1 MKNNSGYEKKRNTKQ
16 KGNISLMLKY
26 GAAALSVVSFI
37 TTMNGLNGE
46 VVHNSFMAGLISFG
60 IQSIILVMG
69 LYFFKACKSIWKTTL
84 NKAFRLFITL
94 MLIVLY
100 ICSIGFSSFFSY
112 VYISNKAYEDVKLS
126 DYNNEIDS
134 FLVTNTKELKNI
146 NEEIAKVLKAELQNE
161 APQMNTI
168 INSYKKTASE
178 ETKNIIG
185 NKKKFE
191 VSKIPDENKFDT
203 EMAIS
208 RYESVYGP
216 NSINDETRESC
227 NSFYSQ
233 INTYISF
240 YNENHYPFYSNVY
253 DEFINNTDTQNS
265 KNKIKKIT
273 NKIKELKA
281 QKNELKKFNYPNQP
295 TINSY
300 IKNTSNTIASYYESL
315 IEELRDLRNSYK
327 RIKNNSTIKTG
338 DNFSLENINKMIY
351 STQIDSIVTKKSIN
365 ELQGIIIAFLENK
378 DSLSVSDNETLRSL
392 SICLKYLGE
401 LEKYNIS
408 NNKIENFENINLNN
422 VYVIIDKK
430 DKESDEKISSS
441 GSKEQIIYSKVNE
454 ESWNKKR
461 HEDIATFIN
470 ILKSMPNIEVIL
482 SNTNLN
488 DESIEY
494 LSKIENQG
502 YIDKTL
508 YKAYEY
514 NRNKL
519 ENISNIERASN
530 FYNSD
535 YNFLACFCILIS
547 VFMDFAS
554 FLIGMFL
561 YFRKK

>member
-1 MKNNSGYEKKRNTKQ
+1 
-16 KGNISLMLKY
+16 
-26 GAAALSVVSFI
+26 
-37 TTMNGLNGE
+37 
-46 VVHNSFMAGLISFG
+46 
-60 IQSIILVMG
+60 
-69 LYFFKACKSIWKTTL
+69 
-84 NKAFRLFITL
+84 
-94 MLIVLY
+94 
-100 ICSIGFSSFFSY
+100 
-112 VYISNKAYEDVKLS
+112 
-126 DYNNEIDS
+126 
-134 FLVTNTKELKNI
+134 
-146 NEEIAKVLKAELQNE
+146 
-161 APQMNTI
+161 
-168 INSYKKTASE
+168 
-178 ETKNIIG
+178 
-185 NKKKFE
+185 
-191 VSKIPDENKFDT
+191 
-203 EMAIS
+203 
-208 RYESVYGP
+208 
-216 NSINDETRESC
+216 
-227 NSFYSQ
+227 
-233 INTYISF
+233 
-240 YNENHYPFYSNVY
+240 
-253 DEFINNTDTQNS
+253 
-265 KNKIKKIT
+265 
-273 NKIKELKA
+273 
-281 QKNELKKFNYPNQP
+281 
-295 TINSY
+295 
-300 IKNTSNTIASYYESL
+300 
-315 IEELRDLRNSYK
+315 
-327 RIKNNSTIKTG
+327 
-338 DNFSLENINKMIY
+338 MIY

-454 ESWNKKR
+454 ENWNKKR